1 VYNKHIRKDY
11 IILEAG
17 LAKSFD

>member
-1 VYNKHIRKDY
+1 VFNKHIRKDY